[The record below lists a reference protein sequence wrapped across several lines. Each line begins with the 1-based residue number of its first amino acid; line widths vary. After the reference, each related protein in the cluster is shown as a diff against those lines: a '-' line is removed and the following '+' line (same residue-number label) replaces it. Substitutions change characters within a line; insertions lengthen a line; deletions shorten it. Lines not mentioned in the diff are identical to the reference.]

1 MELSAQESAVLI
13 YLKDRNEVNEREMRI
28 EKLSS
33 DNIRGAI
40 SWLEKKGLI
49 NVKIV
54 DAEELELSGEGQ
66 KYLKEG
72 LPELRVL
79 SLLKKKKRIS
89 IKEIQGELGE
99 SESKIAIAQLAKLG
113 IKPSKGELEY
123 ISGKEQEQIILR
135 EMGVLESIWKKDLSI
150 LPEYKDEKEALL
162 RRSGIV
168 ERKVRSSRIVSINEA
183 GRKNLAAMEESTDSI
198 GELTAEMIRAG
209 TWRDKRFRPYDL
221 NLPGKSVKRRGLHPM
236 TAIINDVRQI
246 FLSMGFEE
254 LKDGY
259 VEFAGWNMD
268 SLFIPQD
275 HPARDMQDTFFLEP
289 AKQVEPDRAERIL
302 FGKSGKIHEK
312 GMSGYSGWGY
322 KWQPEEAE
330 KLMLRTHTTAS
341 TMRSLHKSPGAE
353 KAVFSVD
360 KVFRHESVDWKHLA
374 EFHQVE
380 GAIHAKNA
388 NLGTLKWYLRK
399 FYSALGFEHI
409 ELIPSYYPYTGPSLD
424 VIVEIDGKELELGGS
439 GLIRP
444 EVTKALGLKY
454 NVIAWGLGL
463 ERLALLYYGL
473 NDLRKLYDNDM
484 NWLQNYRIR
493 L

>member
-330 KLMLRTHTTAS
+330 
-341 TMRSLHKSPGAE
+341 
-353 KAVFSVD
+353 
-360 KVFRHESVDWKHLA
+360 
-374 EFHQVE
+374 
-380 GAIHAKNA
+380 
-388 NLGTLKWYLRK
+388 
-399 FYSALGFEHI
+399 
-409 ELIPSYYPYTGPSLD
+409 
-424 VIVEIDGKELELGGS
+424 
-439 GLIRP
+439 
-444 EVTKALGLKY
+444 
-454 NVIAWGLGL
+454 
-463 ERLALLYYGL
+463 
-473 NDLRKLYDNDM
+473 
-484 NWLQNYRIR
+484 
-493 L
+493 